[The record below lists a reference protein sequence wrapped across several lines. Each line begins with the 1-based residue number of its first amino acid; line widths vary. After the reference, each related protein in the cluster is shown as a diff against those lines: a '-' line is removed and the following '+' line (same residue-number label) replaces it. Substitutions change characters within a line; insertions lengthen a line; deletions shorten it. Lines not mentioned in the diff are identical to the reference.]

1 VLRRHRVNGGD
12 GQSMPEVFGAGIILW
27 GLFLFAVFGARIARR
42 GAGQLRAGQRAGL
55 TGIGHIRP

>member
-1 VLRRHRVNGGD
+1 MGSSLIE
-12 GQSMPEVFGAGIILW
+12 QAQAGIILW